1 MSLILRLPLFVI
13 LMGIGSLAMLVPA
26 IHALALDQHRV
37 AQPFFYGTV
46 LFGVLSLLVGIA
58 TLNRQTV
65 NAARSQLL
73 TLCLAYLGL
82 PLLLAI
88 PMREAI
94 GDARLFTVY
103 FEMVSSFTTTGATVF
118 DTAGRLSEPLHLWRG
133 LVGWLGGFF
142 ILLTAA
148 AILAPL
154 NLGGF
159 EVLRTTIK
167 GNAAAEQTIGSADM
181 SERLVRF
188 TLKLLPL
195 YTGATLVLWIALIF
209 VGNTPF
215 MGLMIAMATL
225 STSGILPGTSLDA
238 AQAGFWAEVAIFI
251 FLIAAITRQTFSR
264 DAGAPYWA
272 NLKED
277 RELKFA
283 FIVVC
288 ALTAALFMR
297 HWVGAF
303 DIDEQDEFA
312 TAIRALWGALFSVLS
327 FLTTTG
333 FISADW
339 DTAQSWSALPTP
351 GLIFA
356 GLAMLGGGVAT
367 TAGGLKLL
375 RVYALYKNG
384 VREMELLVHPSS
396 IGSGRGLGR
405 ELRRDGAFVAWIFF
419 MLYAMSI
426 AAIIVALSLAGL
438 GFEDA
443 TGFAVSA
450 LSTTGPLAQ
459 QVVLDG
465 SGYADLSDPAR
476 VILIA
481 AMVLGRLETLAIIAL
496 FNPEF
501 WRN

>member
-1 MSLILRLPLFVI
+1 MSLLYRLPLFVI
-13 LMGIGSLAMLVPA
+13 LMGIGSLAMLIPA
-26 IHALALDQHRV
+26 IHAYALDLHRV
-37 AQPFFYGTV
+37 GQPFLYGAV
-46 LFGVLSLLVGIA
+46 LFGVLSLLLGVA
-58 TLNRQTV
+58 TMGRASV
-65 NAARSQLL
+65 NAARTQLL

-82 PLLLAI
+82 PLLLAL

-118 DTAGRLSEPLHLWRG
+118 DTVGRLSPPLHLWRG
-133 LVGWLGGFF
+133 LVGWMGGFF

-167 GNAAAEQTIGSADM
+167 GNAAAEQTIGAADM

-188 TLKLLPL
+188 TLKLFPL
-195 YTGATLVLWIALIF
+195 YLAATLVLWFVLI
-209 VGNTPF
+209 VASNTPF
-215 MGLMIAMATL
+215 HGLMLSMATL
-225 STSGILPGTSLDA
+225 STSGILPGRPLEEMNT
-238 AQAGFWAEVAIFI
+238 GFWTEAAIFV
-251 FLIAAITRQTFSR
+251 FLIAAITRQTFAR
-264 DAGAPYWA
+264 DAGKLYWSA
-272 NLKED
+272 LKED

-283 FIVVC
+283 FIVVS
-288 ALTAALFMR
+288 ALTLALFMR
-297 HWVGAF
+297 HWIGAF
-303 DIDEQDEFA
+303 DINEQDNFTIA
-312 TAIRALWGALFSVLS
+312 AQALWGALFSILS

-333 FISADW
+333 FVSADW

-384 VREMELLVHPSS
+384 VREMERLVHPSS
-396 IGSGRGLGR
+396 VGSGGGLGR

-419 MLYAMSI
+419 MLYSMSI
-426 AAIIVALSLAGL
+426 AVFIVALSLSGL
-438 GFEDA
+438 RFEDA
-443 TGFAVSA
+443 TGFAISA
-450 LSTTGPLAQ
+450 LSTTGPLAE

-465 SGYADLSDPAR
+465 IDYRDLGDPAR
-476 VILIA
+476 IILIG